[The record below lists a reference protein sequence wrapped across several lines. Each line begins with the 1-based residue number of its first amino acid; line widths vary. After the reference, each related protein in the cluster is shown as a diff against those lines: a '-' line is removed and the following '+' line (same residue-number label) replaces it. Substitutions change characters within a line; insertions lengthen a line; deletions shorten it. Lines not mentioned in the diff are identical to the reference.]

1 MINQKWIQDQIKL
14 LSRNVT
20 QSLFSTVEKLNLTII
35 HLYKNCFLINFLPK
49 WISKLVYL
57 SLIFIVS
64 LGLTAA
70 AIKSPTVKI
79 PIFGFHDIID
89 LQNKADL
96 PPYRPLYGMDYTKQ
110 DLEKFVEYLV
120 QKNYWFLSSQDLFV
134 YFINKSQPI
143 PSKHIGQ
150 KPVMLTF
157 DDGYEG
163 VHKNGMPILERME
176 EKYGEK
182 VRFVLFINPKTLGVN
197 NGKDLPHLSCQNLIE
212 GYQKDFYDIQS
223 HGFTHKNL
231 TKISSKELE
240 VELYFAKLA
249 LRKCT
254 NDLDRNKIVAAHIAY
269 PYGAINTKVEK
280 KLPKYHLTGF
290 IYDDNFLKVNYLKN
304 KFRISR
310 ITVGSRT
317 SPYKLI
323 RLATRA
329 STLKK
334 ISNER
339 RKKEEGRRK
348 RQEG

>member
-1 MINQKWIQDQIKL
+1 MMNHRWIQDLIGSFTKYL
-14 LSRNVT
+14 LKP
-20 QSLFSTVEKLNLTII
+20 LFSRVEQLNLII
-35 HLYKNCFLINFLPK
+35 IRLYKNLFLIKFLPR
-49 WISKLVYL
+49 WVSKLVYF
-57 SLIFIVS
+57 SLIFVVS

-70 AIKSPTVKI
+70 TVKSPSVKI

-89 LQNKADL
+89 LQNKANL
-96 PPYRPLYGMDYTKQ
+96 PPYRPLLDMDYTKQ
-110 DLEKFVEYLV
+110 DLEKVVDYLV

-134 YFINKSQPI
+134 YFIKKSQPI
-143 PSKHIGQ
+143 PTERIGQ

-157 DDGYEG
+157 DDGYLG
-163 VHKNGMPILERME
+163 VHQNGMPILERME

-182 VRFVLFINPKTLGVN
+182 VKFVLFVNPNTLGID
-197 NGKDLPHLSCQNLIE
+197 NGKDLPHLSCENLRE
-212 GYQKDFYDIQS
+212 GYKNNFYDIQS

-231 TKISSKELE
+231 TKIDSKELD

-249 LRKCT
+249 LRECT

-269 PYGAINTKVEK
+269 PYGAINKNVEK

-290 IYDDNFLKVNYLKN
+290 IYDDNLLKVNSLKN

-310 ITVGSRT
+310 ITVSSRT

-323 RLATRA
+323 RLANRA

-334 ISNER
+334 ITQ
-339 RKKEEGRRK
+339 KKK
-348 RQEG
+348 I

>member
-1 MINQKWIQDQIKL
+1 MINQKWIENLIWV
-14 LSRNVT
+14 LSTKAT
-20 QSLFSTVEKLNLTII
+20 QPLFSIIDKLKLTII
-35 HLYKNCFLINFLPK
+35 PLRWYKDFFLIKFLGQ
-49 WISKLVYL
+49 WVGKLVYL
-57 SLIFIVS
+57 SLIFIVT

-70 AIKSPTVKI
+70 TVKSPSVKI

-96 PPYRPLYGMDYTKQ
+96 PPYRRLSDIDYTKQ
-110 DLEKFVEYLV
+110 DLEKFIDYLV
-120 QKNYWFLSSQDLFV
+120 QKNYWFLSSQDLFI

-143 PSKHIGQ
+143 PTEHIGQ

-157 DDGYEG
+157 DDGYKG
-163 VHKNGMPILERME
+163 VHKNGIPILERME
-176 EKYGEK
+176 KKYAEK
-182 VRFVLFINPKTLGVN
+182 VKFVLFVNPKSLGFD
-197 NGKDLPHLSCQNLIE
+197 NGKDLPHLSCQDLRE

-231 TKISSKELE
+231 TKIDSKELD

-254 NDLDRNKIVAAHIAY
+254 NDLDKNKIVAAHIAY
-269 PYGAINTKVEK
+269 PFGAINKRVER

-290 IYDDNFLKVNYLKN
+290 IYDDNFLRVNYLKN
-304 KFRISR
+304 QFRISR
-310 ITVGSRT
+310 ITVSDGT

-323 RLATRA
+323 RLASQA

-334 ISNER
+334 ISKS
-339 RKKEEGRRK
+339 KKI
-348 RQEG
+348 

>member
-1 MINQKWIQDQIKL
+1 MINQKWIQDAIKR

-35 HLYKNCFLINFLPK
+35 DLYKNYFLIKFLPK

-70 AIKSPTVKI
+70 SIKSPTVKI

-96 PPYRPLYGMDYTKQ
+96 PPYRPLYDMDYTKQ
-110 DLEKFVEYLV
+110 DLEKFIEYLV
-120 QKNYWFLSSQDLFV
+120 KKNYWLLSSQDLFV

-163 VHKNGMPILERME
+163 VHKNGIPILEKME

-182 VRFVLFINPKTLGVN
+182 VKFVLFINPQTLGIK
-197 NGKDLPHLSCQNLIE
+197 NGKDLPHLSCQDLRE

-269 PYGAINTKVEK
+269 PYGAINRKVEK

-290 IYDDNFLKVNYLKN
+290 IYDDKFLKVNYLKN

-323 RLATRA
+323 RLASRA

-334 ISNER
+334 I
-339 RKKEEGRRK
+339 RKSKK
-348 RQEG
+348 